1 MKPVPEA
8 RGQSNIAPER
18 YGSDRAS
25 CNVTLTPS
33 INRLSVQSGKWLI
46 AALIMVSEW
55 CFSADEQQFG
65 RLFTTP
71 EQRQRLQELRAD
83 QRRGAVGGNDTEA
96 GIRGMAGR
104 HHTEQSKAGMSR
116 GQRDPA
122 SITLKGLI
130 YKKDGAGM
138 AFIGTQEG
146 PAALDYRQLQ
156 TGETPEDGFAVSVP
170 VSGQSV
176 KLKPGQSWHP
186 ESGAVTDPSFPRRRE
201 SSKKISRRDTL

>member
-1 MKPVPEA
+1 MSLVHRLPR
-8 RGQSNIAPER
+8 RGLN
-18 YGSDRAS
+18 
-25 CNVTLTPS
+25 
-33 INRLSVQSGKWLI
+33 WMI
-46 AALIMVSEW
+46 AALIMIAEW

-83 QRRGAVGGNDTEA
+83 QRRGAVGVNDTEA
-96 GIRGMAGR
+96 GIRGTAGR
-104 HHTEQSKAGMSR
+104 HHIGQSKAGMSR

-146 PAALDYRQLQ
+146 PAALEYRQLQ
-156 TGETPEDGFAVSVP
+156 SGEPPEDGFAVSVP

-201 SSKKISRRDTL
+201 SSKKTPRRDTL